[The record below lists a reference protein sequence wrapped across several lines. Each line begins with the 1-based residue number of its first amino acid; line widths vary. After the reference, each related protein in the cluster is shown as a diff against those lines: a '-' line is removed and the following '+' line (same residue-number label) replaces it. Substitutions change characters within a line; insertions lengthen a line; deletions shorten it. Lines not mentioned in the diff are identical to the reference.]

1 MNLSGIFAVSAAV
14 IGSVGG
20 AALIIVGLSSW
31 LGKVWANR
39 ILEQDRFRYQSEIEK
54 LKNELA
60 SEREKGNFVFSMYF
74 EGQFKIYNN
83 LWVSLV
89 ELRRWVDQL
98 WAEATNRNL
107 RNFIRALEKAKR
119 QIQNSALLIEP
130 DHYNQITNAMQAF
143 ADYKVGKEGLV
154 SIRSTQ
160 RIDDSEVQDI
170 IDGNQHNRQLI
181 VQFTDDIL
189 AKMRG
194 QLRDAGALLTSG

>member
-1 MNLSGIFAVSAAV
+1 MNISDIFAVSAAI

-60 SEREKGNFVFSMYF
+60 SEREKGNFAFSIYF
-74 EGQFKIYNN
+74 EGQFKIYND
-83 LWVSLV
+83 LWVSLI
-89 ELRRWVDQL
+89 ELRRCVDQL

-107 RNFIRALEKAKR
+107 RSFIRALEKAQR

-130 DHYNQITNAMQAF
+130 DHYNQITTVMQAF

-154 SIRSTQ
+154 SMRNAQQLEDKQIQ
-160 RIDDSEVQDI
+160 EI
-170 IDGNQHNRQLI
+170 IESNQYNRQLI

-194 QLRDAGALLTSG
+194 QLRDAGALLASG